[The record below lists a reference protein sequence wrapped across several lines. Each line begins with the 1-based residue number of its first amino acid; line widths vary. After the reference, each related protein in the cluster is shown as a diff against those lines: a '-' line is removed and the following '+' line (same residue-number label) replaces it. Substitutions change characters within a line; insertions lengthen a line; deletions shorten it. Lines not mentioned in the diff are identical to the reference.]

1 MSVDA
6 VPTGAIIGI
15 LGGGQLGRM
24 LALGAARI
32 GYRTHIFSP
41 DADAPAA
48 QVSAGATVAGY
59 DDSAA
64 LDEFARK
71 VDVATYEFENVP
83 VAAVETVA
91 AVVPVRPSAR
101 ALAVAQDRL
110 AEKNFVRGVGAK
122 TAPYVAMSGPD
133 DAGIAAKEIGVP
145 CIVKTRRLGYDG
157 KGQRLVDRTSAIGE
171 SADEA
176 LKMAWADLGGVD
188 CIVEGFVNFVAE
200 VSVVLARGGDGAIA
214 AYDAIQ
220 NRHGDGILRTSVVP
234 ARVPPEVAEA
244 AESVARRIAG
254 NLDHVGVL
262 AVEMFVTA
270 DNSVL
275 VNEIAPRVHNSGHW
289 TLDAATTDQFE
300 QHIRAICGLPLGGT
314 ARLADAEMTNLI
326 GDEVEGCAAF
336 LTESNACVHLYG
348 KTAVRPGRK
357 MGHVTRL
364 FPKSG

>member
-1 MSVDA
+1 MSVQA
-6 VPTGAIIGI
+6 VPPGATIGI

-24 LALGAARI
+24 LALGAARL

-41 DADAPAA
+41 DPDAPAA
-48 QVSAGATVAGY
+48 QVAAGATIAGY

-64 LDEFARK
+64 LEEFARK
-71 VDVATYEFENVP
+71 LDVATYEFENVP
-83 VAAVETVA
+83 VSAVERVA
-91 AVVPVRPSAR
+91 EAVPVRPALR
-101 ALAVAQDRL
+101 ALAIAQDRL
-110 AEKNFVRGVGAK
+110 SEKDFVREAGAQ
-122 TAPYVAMSGPD
+122 TAPYVALSGPD
-133 DAGIAAKEIGVP
+133 DAAIAAREIGVP
-145 CIVKTRRLGYDG
+145 CVVKTRRLGYDG
-157 KGQRLVDRTSAIGE
+157 KGQRRVDRTSALDG

-176 LKMAWADLGGVD
+176 LKRAWAELGRVD
-188 CIVEGFVNFVAE
+188 CVVEGFVDFVAE

-214 AYDAIQ
+214 AYDVIQ

-234 ARVPPEVAEA
+234 ARVPQPVAEA

-254 NLDHVGVL
+254 HLGHVGVL

-270 DNSVL
+270 DNSVI

-326 GDEVEGCAAF
+326 GDEVQDISAF
-336 LTESNACVHLYG
+336 LTETNASVHLYG
-348 KTAVRPGRK
+348 KAVVRPGRK